1 MGTET
6 LCTILYFE
14 TMIEYGHNLN
24 TAVILVNFSFNPLDD
39 STSDLFHVFTLFTY
53 IIRVS

>member
-1 MGTET
+1 
-6 LCTILYFE
+6 
-14 TMIEYGHNLN
+14 MIEYGHNLN